1 MSASIGAKVAG
12 DAAEHQAGGS
22 SVSGSQSTTTQAGTT
37 EVNEKADTTKASEA
51 AKKEN
56 EFKDKLESGA
66 QGEKDVERGAV
77 PHGPRTIKE
86 NFENHEHAEVSR
98 GSHVEASN
106 HVGDGAAT
114 GRAREVARE
123 HATLESGAAALHAS
137 EALQHGE
144 TAAAHGNSD
153 SPAAPGDPKG
163 EGEGHAKGSEGE
175 EKGDKRSI
183 FANVKGAAEALDS
196 KGTFAENLKG
206 LDNARKELKGI
217 DTKEPKG
224 VSAEASEKKGST
236 SLPGRLFDAYMSLH
250 PKGTLMDNYK
260 GLKGAYEALKGD
272 SKGKEVD
279 PQDKGFEKKAEK
291 FLGHN
296 ASEPSHHDPEYKK
309 FLGTIQAAG
318 TEGDGKSKDVHSPEQ
333 KGRDD
338 VSSKETSKDVSA
350 SQAGGPRTQQTVKS
364 ENIDRAAETHKALEA
379 IKVLKEGFSK
389 VHESF
394 KTLHTAEKERK
405 SHMAHVH
412 ATLDAMPKADEL
424 RAMPK
429 EKAEAELA
437 RQSDQMSHLD
447 SVTAEKQAN
456 YVQAK
461 KDVLTAVHGMAK
473 SIEPFMPSTS
483 AAMQRWASAT
493 LANNTTEAYTELK
506 FSAYEDGKAQLQFN
520 SAAYKEKVEAG
531 KLEKAIMD
539 NEAQKEKMLA
549 ICSLVKVATSLVG
562 GLSESFG
569 AAGNAAVDCAEGLIK
584 SESAAAQGAMKMLK
598 AIDEALAQAFSQAGD
613 AAGDSKRKQEELMK
627 ALLQAVEKFS
637 EMQSRAVF
645 R

>member
-56 EFKDKLESGA
+56 AAKDKLESSA
-66 QGEKDVERGAV
+66 QEGEDVERGAK
-77 PHGPRTIKE
+77 PSSHGVETLGR
-86 NFENHEHAEVSR
+86 NFEIKGHDGVSE
-98 GSHVEASN
+98 GGHVEASN

-123 HATLESGAAALHAS
+123 HTTLGSGVI
-137 EALQHGE
+137 ALQITEGSHQEG
-144 TAAAHGNSD
+144 TTAAHGNSD
-153 SPAAPGDPKG
+153 SPAAPGAPKG

-175 EKGDKRSI
+175 EKGGERT
-183 FANVKGAAEALDS
+183 FGENVRGAFNALHP
-196 KGTFAENLKG
+196 KGTLKENIEGLK
-206 LDNARKELKGI
+206 NAGKEMQGTN
-217 DTKEPKG
+217 TKS

-260 GLKGAYEALKGD
+260 GLKGAYEAIKGD
-272 SKGKEVD
+272 GGSKGKEVD

-318 TEGDGKSKDVHSPEQ
+318 TEGDGKSNVHSPAE

-338 VSSKETSKDVSA
+338 VSSKETSKEVS
-350 SQAGGPRTQQTVKS
+350 SQVGGPRTQQTVKS
-364 ENIDRAAETHKALEA
+364 ENIDRAAETQKALEA

-437 RQSDQMSHLD
+437 RQSDHMSHLD